1 MTGVRGTEARLENW
15 LFADKHALFGVAMCR
30 ILAGISI
37 VGLLATNFGS
47 RIALVGPASSWAWPS
62 RDVSDF
68 PILGLVAGHSAAYVT
83 VFYLATML
91 FAALFTL
98 GWHTRVVGVL
108 ALIGHVALIEQNP
121 LIGDQGDNVLR
132 IGMIWLLL
140 MHSSEVWSLDAR
152 RRRGPILPLWFT
164 NGLHNIALCG
174 LAFQVVVIYIAAA
187 LFKLQGELWRDGTA
201 LYYPLQ
207 LPAYRPF
214 PWLSDLLIGNSLI
227 LAVATY
233 AAVGIQL
240 LFPPMLLHRITRRIA
255 LTFVILLHVS
265 IAVLL
270 GLPWFSLSMVAYDAI
285 FVSTTTYIALDRWV
299 RRSPKPSWRSS
310 FVRRR

>member
-1 MTGVRGTEARLENW
+1 MRTRLENW
-15 LFADKHALFGVAMCR
+15 LFADKHALYGVAMCR

-37 VGLLATNFGS
+37 IGLLGTNFGS
-47 RIALVGPASSWAWPS
+47 RSVLVGPASSWAGPS
-62 RDVSDF
+62 RDLSDF
-68 PILGLVAGHSAAYVT
+68 PILGLVAGHSDLYVT

-91 FAALFTL
+91 FAALFAL
-98 GWHTRVVGVL
+98 GWHTRVVGAL

-140 MHSSEVWSLDAR
+140 VHSSEVWSLDAR
-152 RRRGPILPLWFT
+152 KQRGPVVPLWFT

-174 LAFQVVVIYIAAA
+174 LALQIVVIYIAAA
-187 LFKLQGELWRDGTA
+187 AFKLQGALWRDGTA

-214 PWLSDLLIGNSLI
+214 PWLSDLLVGNSLI

-240 LFPPMLLHRITRRIA
+240 LFPPMLLNRITRRMA
-255 LTFVILLHVS
+255 LTFVILLHAS
-265 IAVLL
+265 IAVLM

-285 FVSTTTYIALDRWV
+285 FVSTATYVALDSWI
-299 RRSPKPSWRSS
+299 RRSPMSPWRSF
-310 FVRRR
+310 FVQRR